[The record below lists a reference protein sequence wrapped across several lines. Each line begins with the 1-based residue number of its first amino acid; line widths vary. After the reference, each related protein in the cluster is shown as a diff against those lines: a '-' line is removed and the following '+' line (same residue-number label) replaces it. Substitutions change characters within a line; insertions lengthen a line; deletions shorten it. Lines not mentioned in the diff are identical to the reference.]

1 MCIRD
6 SYLDGR
12 IISLDPLGA
21 EMIGRIFLSK
31 LNFPFDKIG
40 GPATAAIPLITA
52 LSLTARVHQNKD
64 IPGFYIRSSA
74 KEHGLTNKI
83 EGNIKRGGTTYM
95 IDTVE
100 DIKKIYNKA
109 NSFSIIIGDDN
120 LEDIGEWKDFN
131 KLCELADFIVA
142 PRKGTKKIKN
152 QGFGYLNSKNLEVSS
167 SQIRRKIKKNENW
180 TNLVPETI
188 IKYIA
193 EKNLYK

>member
-1 MCIRD
+1 M
-6 SYLDGR
+6 
-12 IISLDPLGA
+12 
-21 EMIGRIFLSK
+21 
-31 LNFPFDKIG
+31 KIG
-40 GPATAAIPLITA
+40 ILGGSFDPIHNGHIKIAA
-52 LSLTARVHQNKD
+52 
-64 IPGFYIRSSA
+64 SA
-74 KEHGLTNKI
+74 KYHFNLNKI
-83 EGNIKRGGTTYM
+83 IFVPLNQPWLRKEKTHARNNTRLEMCELAVKQYESFEVLDIDIKRGGITYM
-95 IDTVE
+95 IDTLE

-142 PRKGTKKIKN
+142 PRKETEKIEKK
-152 QGFGYLNSKNLEVSS
+152 GFSYLNIKNLEVSS

-180 TNLVPETI
+180 ANLVPETI